1 MNDDG
6 KPQNDNA
13 QQDEQ
18 AHDLIEQLNLLEAVD
33 RRITPE
39 HIARRFRE
47 LLDDIGDDG
56 TATAERLRRVLN
68 QPDRG
73 AQLTGLQ
80 LAQLTGLQPRYDA
93 ERCVDPV
100 DLIGSMEAAAAA
112 ARAAAAD
119 IIADAQLKARAST
132 DELRRAQEAVAA
144 ARQQAEQIV
153 TGARTEADKALDL
166 AAKVV
171 RDARDQ
177 AEQILSEARNEA
189 EQILTAARNQQAH
202 QTAWAGHG
210 GALEV
215 RGGERPVFYLAACR
229 GFDPDQGEGGI
240 ALAYERGPQQRGR
253 RESGKAS
260 LLAKLLLSAAD
271 PKPLLLMVDYLAAA
285 SAETDMFSNTAATWV
300 NTVPLVAA
308 MQSAVTADAAAVFSR
323 AVYQA
328 LVHNRGIDDAIRS
341 GQIAVTGVGAVG
353 AAALWD
359 LASGAGPRTLVY
371 PTAGAAISLDGR
383 SLVGG
388 ADGMVRL
395 RNLRALAEFGEE
407 TARTRLAGLLTR
419 HVGLDRLRARADVG
433 DVYAVM
439 QLARLLAERGELD
452 ELLHAL
458 AEFGYETAP
467 TRPTYLLARHSGR
480 LDTDLIERAAAEL
493 GDCVDRDAAAV
504 EVVGACLPCLAQ
516 GGEVGVGGLA
526 DSGITARQREAA
538 DSSRAP

>member
-1 MNDDG
+1 MNDHG
-6 KPQNDNA
+6 KHQNDKA

-68 QPDRG
+68 QPDHG
-73 AQLTGLQ
+73 
-80 LAQLTGLQPRYDA
+80 AQLTGLQPRYDV

-100 DLIGSMEAAAAA
+100 DLIGSMEAATDA

-119 IIADAQLKARAST
+119 IIADAQLKAKAST
-132 DELRRAQEAVAA
+132 DELRRAQEAVTAA
-144 ARQQAEQIV
+144 QQQAEQIV
-153 TGARTEADKALDL
+153 TDARTEADKALDL
-166 AAKVV
+166 AAKMV

-189 EQILTAARNQQAH
+189 EQIVTAARNQQAH

-240 ALAYERGPQQRGR
+240 ALAYERGR
-253 RESGKAS
+253 RQSGKAS
-260 LLAKLLLSAAD
+260 ALAKLLSAAD
-271 PKPLLLMVDYLAAA
+271 PKPLLLIVDSCLAAA
-285 SAETDMFSNTAATWV
+285 SADTDMFSNTAATWV
-300 NTVPLVAA
+300 NTVPEVAA
-308 MQSAVTADAAAVFSR
+308 MQSAVADVAAAVFSR
-323 AVYQA
+323 AFYQA

-341 GQIAVTGVGAVG
+341 GQIALTGVGTVG
-353 AAALWD
+353 TAPLWD
-359 LASGAGPRTLVY
+359 LASGAKPRTLVY
-371 PTAGAAISLDGR
+371 PTAGAAISPGGR

-395 RNLRALAEFGEE
+395 WNLRTLAEFGEE

-439 QLARLLAERGELD
+439 QLARLLAERDELD

-458 AEFGYETAP
+458 AEFGDETAP
-467 TRPTYLLARHSGR
+467 TRPPYLLARHSGR
-480 LDTDLIERAAAEL
+480 LGTDLIERAAAKL
-493 GDCVDRDAAAV
+493 GDCVDHDAAAV

-526 DSGITARQREAA
+526 DSDITGRQREAA